1 MKWME
6 FYYTLILLWTHAERT
21 FSGCGNRMDM
31 TFSSGKIEAAPG
43 EFPWQVSVEFDKNP
57 YCSGTIISEFW
68 IVSSAKCFAHID
80 NKLEIRVGV
89 INLNV
94 KGKMYPVKT
103 LVLHN
108 EYVQDE
114 NAHNI
119 ALLESSNEIEFND
132 LVQPVCFPEDQVLE
146 IDHLSNCWITTW
158 RISFLAI
165 PLPAEVLEKLSV
177 IPKEVCTD
185 HQNTELLCGNF
196 GDLPAEQRITVDS
209 GDSLVCQFGWKKIW
223 TLIGIVSK
231 PVYTRDSTI
240 KFVMTTKYITWVK
253 QYTALSGKPVIPA
266 IDLGDS
272 QGTLASDE
280 VTNQTVTVEE
290 NPDLKMEEQN
300 VAVMLDS
307 LTFVIAFPTFY
318 LVFCMIFVDK

>member
-1 MKWME
+1 MRWME
-6 FYYTLILLWTHAERT
+6 FYYTIILLWTHAERT

-31 TFSSGKIEAAPG
+31 TFSSQIEASPG
-43 EFPWQVSVEFDKNP
+43 EFPWQVSVEYNNNP

-68 IVSSAKCFAHID
+68 IVSSAKCFAHIG
-80 NKLEIRVGV
+80 NKLKIIVGV

-94 KGKMYPVKT
+94 KGKSYPVKS

-108 EYVQDE
+108 EYVPDE

-132 LVQPVCFPEDQVLE
+132 LVQPVCFPEDHVLQL
-146 IDHLSNCWITTW
+146 DQLSNCWIATW
-158 RISFLAI
+158 NMKFLAI
-165 PLPAEVLEKLSV
+165 PLPAEVLEKLPV
-177 IPKEVCTD
+177 IPKDVCTD

-196 GDLPAEQRITVDS
+196 GDLPAGQRITVDS
-209 GDSLVCQFGWKKIW
+209 GDSLVCQFGLKKIW
-223 TLIGIVSK
+223 TLIGLVSK
-231 PVYTRDSTI
+231 PVYKRDSTI
-240 KFVMTTKYITWVK
+240 KFVITAYYITWVK
-253 QYTALSGKPVIPA
+253 QYTAAAGKPVIPA
-266 IDLGDS
+266 IDSGDS
-272 QGTLASDE
+272 QGTVASDE

-290 NPDLKMEEQN
+290 NPDLTMEEQN

-307 LTFVIAFPTFY
+307 VTFVVAFPTCY